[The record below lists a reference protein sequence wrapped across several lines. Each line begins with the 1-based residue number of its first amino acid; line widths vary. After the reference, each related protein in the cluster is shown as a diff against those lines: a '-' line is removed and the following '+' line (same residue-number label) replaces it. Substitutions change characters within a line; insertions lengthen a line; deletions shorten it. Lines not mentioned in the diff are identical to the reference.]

1 MVGGIVAAAVT
12 VSPSQRMIIIV
23 ALSVLSISLMFMIG
37 SGSDVDDSLSLT
49 NLTPSTSNE
58 VYRQLQSNNVSINKK
73 RRQKERRDKRRR
85 ERRRKAQEVNVDDE
99 DKDKDDVD
107 KEVDCDDEDRKPI
120 MHTYFDDIK
129 QNVAMSDEENHQ
141 LINVWTRSWNDAGFD
156 TVVLTKKDAMKHP
169 DFEKLSK
176 KLLELGVDEYNQVC
190 FWRWL
195 AMAMLKDDCQDGGWM
210 SDYDTFPLGLTAEEA
225 LDIEKMPGF
234 KSYDLHVPNIIHSDA
249 EVSIYVIK
257 GFSLL
262 CHYFHPDVVCTKQL
276 TLYTSL
282 FESIG
287 IVSYKN

>member
-1 MVGGIVAAAVT
+1 MTRDSSDGVT
-12 VSPSQRMIIIV
+12 GHNN
-23 ALSVLSISLMFMIG
+23 ISSTCGHWSFLR
-37 SGSDVDDSLSLT
+37 SL
-49 NLTPSTSNE
+49 
-58 VYRQLQSNNVSINKK
+58 
-73 RRQKERRDKRRR
+73 
-85 ERRRKAQEVNVDDE
+85 
-99 DKDKDDVD
+99 
-107 KEVDCDDEDRKPI
+107 
-120 MHTYFDDIK
+120 
-129 QNVAMSDEENHQ
+129 EENHQ

-249 EVSIYVIK
+249 EVSMYQEDVLCCATIFILILYVQQNN
-257 GFSLL
+257 SLCIL
-262 CHYFHPDVVCTKQL
+262 
-276 TLYTSL
+276 LYSKAL
-282 FESIG
+282 G
-287 IVSYKN
+287 